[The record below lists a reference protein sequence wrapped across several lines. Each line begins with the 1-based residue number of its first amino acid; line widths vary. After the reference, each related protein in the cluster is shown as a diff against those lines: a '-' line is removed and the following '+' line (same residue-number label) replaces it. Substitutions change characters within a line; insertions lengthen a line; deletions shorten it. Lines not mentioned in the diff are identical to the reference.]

1 VTRLILFLR
10 SIFRRYSV
18 IPIAKPLIG
27 EEEKKAVI
35 AVLESGHLAQGPK
48 VQEFE
53 ENFAALC
60 DVKHAVATS
69 SGTTALLTALLAHGI
84 GFGAEVITTPFTFIA
99 SANSILFTGAKPVFA
114 DIDESSYN
122 IDPALIQRKITSRT
136 KAMLPVHLYGNPCDM
151 ERIMEIAARHKL
163 IVIEDACQA
172 HGASIKGKKV
182 GSYGTGCFSFYPT
195 KNMTTAEGG
204 MITTDDDEIAER
216 ARLIRH
222 HGESRLYYHEVPGY
236 NFRMTELQAALG
248 LVQLEKLAEWTR
260 KRTENATYLTEH
272 LDNVITPRVKEGYVH
287 VYHQYTIRVKG
298 DRDEAMRKL
307 AEAGIG
313 SRVYYPLPIHQQP
326 LYRQLGFKDSLPLA
340 ERMSKEVLSIPVHP
354 ALTQEELDKI
364 VSEVSK
370 L

>member
-1 VTRLILFLR
+1 
-10 SIFRRYSV
+10 
-18 IPIAKPLIG
+18 LIG

-35 AVLESGHLAQGPK
+35 AVLESGQLSQGPR

-53 ENFAALC
+53 EKFAALC
-60 DVKHAVATS
+60 GVKYAIATS

-84 GFGAEVITTPFTFIA
+84 GLGAEVITTAFTFIS
-99 SANSILFTGAKPVFA
+99 SANSVLFTGARPVFV

-122 IDPALIQRKITSRT
+122 IDPALIEHKITSRT
-136 KAMLPVHLYGNPCDM
+136 KAIMPVHLYGNPCDM
-151 ERIMEIAARHKL
+151 EDIMEIAERYEL

-172 HGASIKGKKV
+172 HGASIGRKKV

-204 MITTDDDEIAER
+204 MITTDDDEVAER

-222 HGESRLYYHEVPGY
+222 HGQSQLYYHEVPGY

-248 LVQLEKLAEWTR
+248 LVQLEKLAGWTLR
-260 KRTENATYLTEH
+260 RIENAAYLTRR
-272 LDNVITPRVKEGYVH
+272 LGNVVTPQVKEGYVH

-298 DRDEAMRKL
+298 DRDDAVRKL
-307 AEAGIG
+307 TDRGVG
-313 SRVYYPLPIHQQP
+313 VRVYYPWPVHQQP
-326 LYRQLGFKDSLPLA
+326 LYRQLGFKDSLPVS
-340 ERMSKEVLSIPVHP
+340 ERTSQEVLSIPVHP

-364 VSEVSK
+364 ASEVSR

>member
-1 VTRLILFLR
+1 M
-10 SIFRRYSV
+10 

-27 EEEKKAVI
+27 EAEKQAII
-35 AVLESGHLAQGPK
+35 AVLESGQLAQGAR

-53 ENFAALC
+53 EKFAALC
-60 DVKHAVATS
+60 GVKHAVATS
-69 SGTTALLTALLAHGI
+69 SGTTALLTALLAHRI
-84 GFGAEVITTPFTFIA
+84 GLGDEVITTPFTFVA
-99 SANSILFTGAKPVFA
+99 SANSILFTGARPVFA

-122 IDPALIQRKITSRT
+122 IDPALIEERITSRT

-151 ERIMEIAARHKL
+151 DSIMEIADRHEL
-163 IVIEDACQA
+163 VVIEDACQA
-172 HGASIKGKKV
+172 HGASIRSKRV

-204 MITTDDDEIAER
+204 MITTDDNEIAER

-222 HGESRLYYHEVPGY
+222 HGQSRLYYHEVPGY

-248 LVQLEKLAEWTR
+248 LVQLEKLTDWTR
-260 KRTENATYLTEH
+260 KRIENAAYLTKH
-272 LDNVITPRVKEGYVH
+272 LENAITPQVKVGYVH

-298 DRDEAMRKL
+298 NRDEALKKL
-307 AEAGIG
+307 EQGGVGA
-313 SRVYYPLPIHQQP
+313 RVYYPLPVHQQP
-326 LYRQLGFKDSLPLA
+326 LYRELGFRDSLPVS
-340 ERMSKEVLSIPVHP
+340 ERTSKEVLSLPVYP